1 MIIFPSRIVRRII
14 ATKLKP
20 HVGICKRHE
29 SKRGINRGGERKVG
43 HNGAWNEECGAFNL
57 SSRRYDD
64 LYSHL
69 YTNVCGKR
77 QRRRSKTIDKSI
89 RGVEQ
94 SASAQ
99 AERAVPRLHSG
110 NLVRSFAANA
120 SFFLSLLLPF
130 LLSPLPLMEKKRER
144 KKTTT
149 ARGRGRRAYTRASHG
164 TRINYNR
171 LNATRVLACDACKRR
186 PCARSFRYI
195 RLGRFE
201 YFLNTFPY
209 FYGWTSL

>member
-29 SKRGINRGGERKVG
+29 SKRGINREGERKVG

-120 SFFLSLLLPF
+120 SFFYPSSSPSFFLPC
-130 LLSPLPLMEKKRER
+130 L
-144 KKTTT
+144 
-149 ARGRGRRAYTRASHG
+149 
-164 TRINYNR
+164 
-171 LNATRVLACDACKRR
+171 
-186 PCARSFRYI
+186 
-195 RLGRFE
+195 
-201 YFLNTFPY
+201 
-209 FYGWTSL
+209 